1 MSGGYNR
8 GGFPPQQRY
17 SSTPTFDNTP
27 GFRPPMPPAGLP
39 PFPPRN
45 FPTPPLPP
53 MPPTN
58 TFRSPYEDYNSGASY
73 SPPQSKPYI
82 NTDAY
87 DPYQPA
93 AYDPGT
99 PALRSTQQ
107 TMSYTPPAQL
117 YQASARAGDL
127 PDLHLLTPPTTLTI
141 GDYTTSV
148 YSLPASHLPITKYA
162 AVNAG
167 DAVDLHRAICQSGM
181 AQAIWYADGQT
192 RGGEGW
198 GAAVEWVLGTGMSRS
213 KMRTCAGHTDSLGTE
228 LSAINKATEG
238 FRDNLNQSIK
248 SQKPIS
254 HEFVLFTSS
263 AAALVSLDT
272 SSRPESLHF
281 CHMWRGICTDFLKA
295 HLTIVHLPKGSDV
308 EGYVLAEKIANVAAS
323 NSYTK
328 RKKDRTLDEF
338 YNRPG
343 GGEPA
348 PAGSTEAGAWQRGD
362 ADPSRRKSPFERPK
376 RLPSI
381 SPERN
386 SPTPPPASVPRMSSS
401 RTNSPPPRSNSRD
414 GPSHHRSIS
423 GDASL
428 HRSPAEAPLPNQP
441 GGGEEDIQPRDDGL
455 VVTHFPA
462 QACAKDLGILFAQF
476 GDITSVDIFS
486 VGPGLPRFA
495 FVAYAEVSDRLMAID
510 GFHKRS
516 IDLSTPFARENA
528 ADLEIWKGWNGTLS
542 VVLSDPERLV
552 PQSIAK
558 DYPDLPP
565 YATQRRK
572 VLHKR
577 DRADDDGAST
587 PPLKKPRA
595 GSDPA
600 DQPSS
605 HPQRPHGLPPRPSF
619 DASDL
624 TAPTA
629 TNGSAPYT
637 HQLPS
642 TPLTTLA
649 PAASLM
655 ASDEGPVKIS
665 GKTLQAQ
672 IDLVQN
678 VFVKHDRDNWIAHTC
693 LIATDLDQIRRSLQA
708 DLYATDEATI
718 SCRDLESQLSDR
730 GFTVAR
736 MDAVVTKVLK
746 VLDNMTA
753 EDEAENGTAAQ
764 PKELDADSLHAEL
777 AHVLR
782 DYPPQTRE
790 AMASAA
796 TVLEYL
802 NCGKDAQEAKRLEV
816 ERRAGVLQGIVQ
828 KGEQVTGVVRFLLSG

>member
-1 MSGGYNR
+1 MR
-8 GGFPPQQRY
+8 I
-17 SSTPTFDNTP
+17 TTAELHT
-27 GFRPPMPPAGLP
+27 L
-39 PFPPRN
+39 
-45 FPTPPLPP
+45 L
-53 MPPTN
+53 
-58 TFRSPYEDYNSGASY
+58 RSP
-73 SPPQSKPYI
+73 KPYI

-455 VVTHFPA
+455 VVTH
-462 QACAKDLGILFAQF
+462 
-476 GDITSVDIFS
+476 TSVDIFS

-565 YATQRRK
+565 LTLRSAGKCFTNVIAPMTT
-572 VLHKR
+572 VLR
-577 DRADDDGAST
+577 
-587 PPLKKPRA
+587 PR
-595 GSDPA
+595 
-600 DQPSS
+600 
-605 HPQRPHGLPPRPSF
+605 
-619 DASDL
+619 
-624 TAPTA
+624 
-629 TNGSAPYT
+629 
-637 HQLPS
+637 
-642 TPLTTLA
+642 
-649 PAASLM
+649 
-655 ASDEGPVKIS
+655 PVKIS

>member
-1 MSGGYNR
+1 MSGSYNR
-8 GGFPPQQRY
+8 GGYPAQHRY
-17 SSTPTFDNTP
+17 SSTPAYDNVP
-27 GFRPPMPPAGLP
+27 GFRPPMPPTGLP

-45 FPTPPLPP
+45 FPTPPIPPP

-58 TFRSPYEDYNSGASY
+58 TFRSPYEEYNSAAAY
-73 SPPQSKPYI
+73 PPPQSKLY
-82 NTDAY
+82 NNSDAY

-107 TMSYTPPAQL
+107 TMSYTPPGPSYPTSTRPGEL
-117 YQASARAGDL
+117 L
-127 PDLHLLTPPTTLTI
+127 DLHLLTPPTTLTI
-141 GDYTTSV
+141 GDYTATV
-148 YSLPASHLPITKYA
+148 HSLPQSHLPITKYVS
-162 AVNAG
+162 VNAA

-181 AQAIWYADGQT
+181 AQAIWYADGQC
-192 RGGEGW
+192 RAGEGW
-198 GAAVEWVLGTGMSRS
+198 GAAVEWVLETGMSRS
-213 KMRTCAGHTDSLGTE
+213 KMRTCAGQTDSLGTE
-228 LSAINKATEG
+228 LAAINKATEG
-238 FRDNLNQSIK
+238 FRDHLNQSIK
-248 SQKPIS
+248 SQMPMS

-263 AAALVSLDT
+263 AAAVVSIDT

-281 CHMWRGICTDFLKA
+281 CSLWREICTDFLKA

-328 RKKDRTLDEF
+328 RKKDRALDEF

-343 GGEPA
+343 GGEAA
-348 PAGSTEAGAWQRGD
+348 PGGSTEAGPWQRGD
-362 ADPSRRKSPFERPK
+362 ADPSRRKSPFERP
-376 RLPSI
+376 RPLPTM

-386 SPTPPPASVPRMSSS
+386 SPTPPPPHAGMSSS
-401 RTNSPPPRSNSRD
+401 RTISPPSHSNSRNEA
-414 GPSHHRSIS
+414 SNRRSIS
-423 GDASL
+423 LDAPPR
-428 HRSPAEAPLPNQP
+428 RSPAEEPFSNQS
-441 GGGEEDIQPRDDGL
+441 GAGEEDIQPRDDGL

-495 FVAYAEVSDRLMAID
+495 FVAYADVPDRLRAIE
-510 GFHKRS
+510 GFHNRP
-516 IDLSTPFARENA
+516 IDLGTPFARENA
-528 ADLEIWKGWNGTLS
+528 VDLEVWKGWNGTLS
-542 VVLSDPERLV
+542 VVMSDPERLV
-552 PQSIAK
+552 PLSIAK

-565 YATQRRK
+565 YATQRRM

-577 DRADDDGAST
+577 DRTNDDGAST
-587 PPLKKPRA
+587 PPSKKPRA
-595 GSDPA
+595 GSDAA
-600 DQPSS
+600 DQPPSL
-605 HPQRPHGLPPRPSF
+605 PPRPHGLPPRPSF
-619 DASDL
+619 DASD
-624 TAPTA
+624 PTPPSA
-629 TNGSAPYT
+629 TNGPAPHT

-642 TPLTTLA
+642 TPLTASA
-649 PAASLM
+649 PSASLT

-678 VFVKHDRDNWIAHTC
+678 VYVKHDRDNWIAHTC

-708 DLYATDEATI
+708 DLYATDEASI
-718 SCRDLESQLSDR
+718 SCRDLEAKLSDR
-730 GFTVAR
+730 GFTLAR
-736 MDAVVTKVLK
+736 MDAVVAKVLK
-746 VLDNMTA
+746 VLDNMAA
-753 EDEAENGTAAQ
+753 EDETELSAAAEPQEPDTARLQ
-764 PKELDADSLHAEL
+764 AEL

-802 NCGKDAQEAKRLEV
+802 NRGKDAQEAKRLEA
-816 ERRAGVLQGIVQ
+816 ERRAGVLEGIVQ
-828 KGEQVTGVVRFLLSG
+828 KGEQVRAVVRFLLSS